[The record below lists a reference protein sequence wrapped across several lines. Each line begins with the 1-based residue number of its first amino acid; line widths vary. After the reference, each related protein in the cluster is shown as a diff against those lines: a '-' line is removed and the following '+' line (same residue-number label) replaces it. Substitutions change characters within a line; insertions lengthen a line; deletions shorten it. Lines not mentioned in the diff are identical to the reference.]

1 VLKDKTVFA
10 LFILGALSAAVFYIL
25 ASQPEVA
32 AGLPPSSRLW
42 IFELWSIP
50 IAGGIL
56 AAALVFRRYL
66 QADLLFRSPTPHR
79 SSTRTLSSSPST
91 GSPKSRKFSVGI
103 DWKRLVRDEIVF
115 VLILFAT
122 LSAAAFHFLSRHPAI
137 AAGVVATFWAIVTV
151 GILAAAVALLRRLL
165 VIFRGSRL
173 AKIDWKPVVSE
184 NVLALLFV
192 ATLSAGVFYMHP
204 DITTGFVTL
213 SPVAIGG
220 GIILAGALIFAAPT
234 LVAHPGRI
242 LGASAFLAAVLAFL
256 VAQPAVYAGTA
267 AFEPVWRAALM
278 QFAGYTTL
286 GALFVSA
293 MLLLAAWH
301 ASGAVT
307 TTGRGKPPES
317 PPDRLLRVLAALVAA
332 YLIVYFLFTG
342 YVFTGYFARYLSLTI
357 FLNDLVLALGLT
369 AMIDCAR
376 GCYDRFRESIGW
388 RRIVLGSATPIA
400 AFGLAGVVVY
410 WGSLQT
416 FLVRKLPPDEISFFP
431 ILSTPPFR
439 GSTFAASIYGGTL
452 SYFNKNWAYY
462 DANSAL
468 AEGGVT
474 LGPDGY
480 EVKRD
485 DAYVWF
491 ADRSVNAAYN
501 KPEYFLAM
509 TFQFWATYGK
519 GAAYLMDG
527 EAVQRPRA
535 GDIPLVR
542 AIREGRTS
550 YLQPVE
556 VARVISPR

>member
-1 VLKDKTVFA
+1 M
-10 LFILGALSAAVFYIL
+10 
-25 ASQPEVA
+25 
-32 AGLPPSSRLW
+32 
-42 IFELWSIP
+42 
-50 IAGGIL
+50 
-56 AAALVFRRYL
+56 
-66 QADLLFRSPTPHR
+66 
-79 SSTRTLSSSPST
+79 
-91 GSPKSRKFSVGI
+91 
-103 DWKRLVRDEIVF
+103 
-115 VLILFAT
+115 
-122 LSAAAFHFLSRHPAI
+122 
-137 AAGVVATFWAIVTV
+137 
-151 GILAAAVALLRRLL
+151 
-165 VIFRGSRL
+165 FRGSRL
-173 AKIDWKPVVSE
+173 TKVDWKSAVDE
-184 NVLALLFV
+184 TVLALLFV
-192 ATLSAGVFYMHP
+192 ATLSGAVLYIHP
-204 DITTGFVTL
+204 DITAGFVTL
-213 SPVAIGG
+213 SPFAIGG
-220 GIILAGALIFAAPT
+220 GALLAGILMLAAPT
-234 LVAHPGRI
+234 LVGHPGRI

-286 GALFVSA
+286 AALFVSA

-317 PPDRLLRVLAALVAA
+317 PPDRLLLVLAALLAA
-332 YLIVYFLFTG
+332 YLLVYFLFTG
-342 YVFTGYFARYLSLTI
+342 YVFTGYFARYLSFTI

-416 FLVRKLPPDEISFFP
+416 FLVRKLPPGEISFFP

-509 TFQFWATYGK
+509 TFQFWATYGM
-519 GAAYLMDG
+519 GAAYLMDS
-527 EAVQRPRA
+527 EAVQRPHA

-550 YLQPVE
+550 YLHPVE
-556 VARVISPR
+556 VARDPSPFDRWSIVRLDWDFPPFLRQLESGEFVTLNASSNGDEIRVSFDYRYAHQEGLPEADTRVTLSVKSRCGPEHDASVPLTPVIGGTREFRLPRSFAGTVRAEVQPATATKVGPAYASRPLQIGSPASCSEHSVMSK